1 MNGKGIL
8 AQAKHYLVSIALLTA
23 FSAVSLADPCGMVP
37 PVYVGEGPPI
47 IRVGAQKTYVFYKDG
62 VETFAIRPGYSGN
75 VDEFGMLIPFPT
87 PPALR
92 KLPDHI
98 FQHITA
104 AIDPP
109 EVVIDLRHLLLEEES
124 ETAVSEP
131 MDDAAGEGLRYDEVR
146 VLRQEAVGMY
156 EVAVLEAG
164 SAQALKRWMDTHG
177 YTYPEGMDAACE
189 DYVAE
194 GWCFV
199 AVKTKV
205 GQKKG
210 VQPQPGQRDTD
221 SKLPTGAT
229 FDGRV
234 QAMGFRF
241 KVDEL
246 VVPMRLSAFNVGD
259 FRNIVYLLTDGPKK
273 IRSIPQEY
281 VVRQLPGEQI
291 HRNVT
296 GPLPL
301 RIIGGDESDIPDWW
315 RQSLPQQR
323 DPTPHNGA
331 AKDLFAADLLAV
343 SSGELSLAHEEE
355 EKVLLR
361 IGERLGLRGAEI
373 DALNAQVLAEQRE
386 ETVQAAIEDLK
397 GMTLTVID
405 GDFPPEVLG
414 RENLTFTSYTMPP
427 GRNTPV
433 LYDAV
438 EMKPRPAMDTSA
450 LDEESAEGTV
460 STASVEMEQESPR
473 ENPIGGRGGI
483 AWSTLLLIA
492 GTALAAVVIVGLV
505 LVLGKGKK
513 K

>member
-1 MNGKGIL
+1 VT
-8 AQAKHYLVSIALLTA
+8 LVGVLVTIALLVA
-23 FSAVSLADPCGMVP
+23 VSAVAVADPCGMVP

-47 IRVGAQKTYVFYKDG
+47 VRVGAQKTYVFYKDG

-92 KLPDHI
+92 KLPDHV

-109 EVVIDLRHLLLEEES
+109 EVVVDLRQLWVEEEAA
-124 ETAVSEP
+124 EAAP
-131 MDDAAGEGLRYDEVR
+131 ADDADEGALRYDEVR

-164 SAQALKRWMDTHG
+164 SAQALKRWMDMHG

-205 GQKKG
+205 GRKKG
-210 VQPQPGQRDTD
+210 VQPQPGQRETD

-281 VVRQLPGEQI
+281 VVRQLPGEQV

-343 SSGELSLAHEEE
+343 SSGKLSLAHEEE

-438 EMKPRPAMDTSA
+438 KMKPRPVTDMGAT
-450 LDEESAEGTV
+450 EGESADSVVTTAPLERHEEASPETPSTNQRGIAS
-460 STASVEMEQESPR
+460 STA
-473 ENPIGGRGGI
+473 
-483 AWSTLLLIA
+483 LLIA
-492 GTALAAVVIVGLV
+492 GTALAALVIVGLV
-505 LVLGKGKK
+505 MLMGKGKK
-513 K
+513 Q